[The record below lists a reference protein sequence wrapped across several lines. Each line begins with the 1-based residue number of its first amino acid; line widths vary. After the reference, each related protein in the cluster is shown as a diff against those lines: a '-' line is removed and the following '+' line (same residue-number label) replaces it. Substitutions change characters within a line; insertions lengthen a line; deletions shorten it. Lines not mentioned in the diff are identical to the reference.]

1 MKVEVAEDLTVS
13 LLCNNKIYIKVPFKE
28 EGFTYLLQ
36 NAPKNYSQSH
46 ILPPTL
52 QAKSTIVNKALFL
65 FAKDFVPETEISSLD
80 IAQVG
85 ADVMVL
91 KYNTSE
97 KQFELNLFYGECC
110 DESTYIFK

>member
-1 MKVEVAEDLTVS
+1 M
-13 LLCNNKIYIKVPFKE
+13 
-28 EGFTYLLQ
+28 
-36 NAPKNYSQSH
+36 
-46 ILPPTL
+46 
-52 QAKSTIVNKALFL
+52 
-65 FAKDFVPETEISSLD
+65 KDFVPETEISPLD

-110 DESTYIFK
+110 DESIYIFK